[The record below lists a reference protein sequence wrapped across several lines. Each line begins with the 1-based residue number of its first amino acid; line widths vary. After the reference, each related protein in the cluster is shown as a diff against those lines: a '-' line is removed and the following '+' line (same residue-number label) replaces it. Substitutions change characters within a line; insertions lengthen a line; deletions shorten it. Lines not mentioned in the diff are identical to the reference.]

1 MSFNARDR
9 QRLRQTLE
17 VQIETPGRRSGRR
30 TTIWVVTTDEGAFIR
45 SFRGPHGLWYRE
57 ALARGEVV
65 IHAGRGQIQVRLIP
79 ERNSRTVRE
88 VTLAYRRKYGKRW
101 PQETAAMLKPNVA
114 RTTLR
119 LEPPSRRAGDE
130 SR

>member
-1 MSFNARDR
+1 
-9 QRLRQTLE
+9 
-17 VQIETPGRRSGRR
+17 
-30 TTIWVVTTDEGAFIR
+30 
-45 SFRGPHGLWYRE
+45 
-57 ALARGEVV
+57 V

-101 PQETAAMLKPNVA
+101 RQETAAMLKPNVA
-114 RTTLR
+114 RTTLK
-119 LEPPSRRAGDE
+119 LEPPGRRAGDE